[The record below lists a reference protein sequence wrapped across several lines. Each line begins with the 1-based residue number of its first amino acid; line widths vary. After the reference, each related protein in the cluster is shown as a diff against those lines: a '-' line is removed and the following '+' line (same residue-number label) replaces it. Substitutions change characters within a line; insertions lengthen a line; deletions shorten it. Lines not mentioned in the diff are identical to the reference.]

1 MKKVKVKGEGEER
14 RSGRKI
20 GRQDPKFSSLIMTNP
35 DKALQLLNVV
45 AAVGNLREELRILRQ
60 TDGITSGEKKAI
72 GAMLDKLDKFNDYV
86 ANCLNMKGGA
96 K

>member
-1 MKKVKVKGEGEER
+1 MKKKGSGNRDQESWRKV
-14 RSGRKI
+14 
-20 GRQDPKFSSLIMTNP
+20 GRQKPKFSALIVTNP

-45 AAVGNLREELRILRQ
+45 AVVDNLREELRILRQ
-60 TDGITSGEKKAI
+60 TDVITSGEKKAI
-72 GAMLDKLDKFNDYV
+72 GAMLDKLGKFNDYV

>member
-1 MKKVKVKGEGEER
+1 MKKKGSGNR
-14 RSGRKI
+14 DQGSGRKV

-35 DKALQLLNVV
+35 DKAQQLFDVGV
-45 AAVGNLREELRILRQ
+45 AVIKLRGELRILRQ

-72 GAMLDKLDKFNDYV
+72 GAMLDNLGKFDDYV

>member
-1 MKKVKVKGEGEER
+1 MKKKGSGNRDQESWRKV
-14 RSGRKI
+14 
-20 GRQDPKFSSLIMTNP
+20 GRQKPKFSDWSGTSP
-35 DKALQLLNVV
+35 DKSLQLLNVV

-72 GAMLDKLDKFNDYV
+72 GAMLDKLGKFNDYV
-86 ANCLNMKGGA
+86 ANCLNMKGGS

>member
-1 MKKVKVKGEGEER
+1 MKKKGSGNR
-14 RSGRKI
+14 DQGSGRKVV
-20 GRQDPKFSSLIMTNP
+20 RQDPKFSALIMTNP

-72 GAMLDKLDKFNDYV
+72 GAMLDKLGKFNDYV

>member
-1 MKKVKVKGEGEER
+1 MKKKGSGNR
-14 RSGRKI
+14 DQGSGRKV

-45 AAVGNLREELRILRQ
+45 AVVGNLAEELRILRQ

-72 GAMLDKLDKFNDYV
+72 GSMLDKLGKFNDYV

>member
-1 MKKVKVKGEGEER
+1 MKKKGSGNR
-14 RSGRKI
+14 DQGSGRKV

-35 DKALQLLNVV
+35 DKAQQLFDVG
-45 AAVGNLREELRILRQ
+45 AAVGKLREELRILRQ

-72 GAMLDKLDKFNDYV
+72 GAMLDKLGKFNDYV

>member
-1 MKKVKVKGEGEER
+1 MKKKGSGNRDQGSGLKV
-14 RSGRKI
+14 
-20 GRQDPKFSSLIMTNP
+20 GRQDPKFSALIMTNP

-60 TDGITSGEKKAI
+60 TVGITSGEKKAI
-72 GAMLDKLDKFNDYV
+72 GAMLNKLCKFKNY
-86 ANCLNMKGGA
+86 ASCCLIEEGGA

>member
-1 MKKVKVKGEGEER
+1 MKKKGSGNR
-14 RSGRKI
+14 DQGSGRKV

-72 GAMLDKLDKFNDYV
+72 GAMLDKLGKFNDYV

>member
-1 MKKVKVKGEGEER
+1 MKKKGSGNR
-14 RSGRKI
+14 DQGSGRKV
-20 GRQDPKFSSLIMTNP
+20 GRQDQKFSALIMTNP
-35 DKALQLLNVV
+35 DKALQLLDVV
-45 AAVGNLREELRILRQ
+45 AAVGKLREELRILRQ

-72 GAMLDKLDKFNDYV
+72 GAMLDKLGKFNDYV

>member
-1 MKKVKVKGEGEER
+1 MKKKGSGNRDQESWRKV
-14 RSGRKI
+14 
-20 GRQDPKFSSLIMTNP
+20 GRQKPKFSDLIVTNP
-35 DKALQLLNVV
+35 DKSLQLLNVV

-72 GAMLDKLDKFNDYV
+72 GAMLDKLGKFNDYV

>member
-1 MKKVKVKGEGEER
+1 MKKKGSGNR
-14 RSGRKI
+14 DQGSGRKV
-20 GRQDPKFSSLIMTNP
+20 GRQDPKFSALIMTNP

-45 AAVGNLREELRILRQ
+45 AAVGNLSEELRILRQ

-72 GAMLDKLDKFNDYV
+72 GAMLDKLGKFNDYV
-86 ANCLNMKGGA
+86 ANCLNMKGGS